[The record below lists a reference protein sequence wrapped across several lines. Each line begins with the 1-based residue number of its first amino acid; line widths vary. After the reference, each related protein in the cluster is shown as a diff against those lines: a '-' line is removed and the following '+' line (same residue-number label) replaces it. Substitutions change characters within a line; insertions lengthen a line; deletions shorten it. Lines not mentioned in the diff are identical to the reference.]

1 MYGNFAGFA
10 NYFKFK
16 KSVID
21 NTTFRLHYRTTFAIL
36 LICSLLSTF
45 NQFIGNKIDCIV
57 DGVPGGIMNTY
68 CWIHGTFTVP
78 SQLTG
83 RIGID
88 VPHPGVAP
96 MTNPRPEDINLIRV
110 TEDGDEIR
118 HAWYQWV
125 CFVLTLQAILC
136 YVPHYLWKSWEGG
149 KLNLISQGLNAEYI
163 GEKPGD
169 VDAQKDLLVKYFY
182 RTLKTHNSYVFKFV
196 FCEALNLVNILVQ
209 IYLMDVFLGGQF
221 TRYGTEV
228 IAISDQPLE
237 ERVDP
242 LNKVFPKVTK
252 CTFHKYG
259 PSGTVENKD
268 GLCVLANNI
277 INEKIYIFLWF
288 WFITVAVWTGVH
300 LILRVVSL
308 SSVYTRT
315 MLLCNRAKSNDKM
328 DVKSIVS
335 KVYYGDWFLLMQ
347 LSKHVNPATYH
358 EFILDLRDRI
368 GSQKH
373 ADNVD

>member
-1 MYGNFAGFA
+1 MYSAFAGFA
-10 NYFKFK
+10 SYFRFK
-16 KSVID
+16 KSIID

-36 LICSLLSTF
+36 LVASFLSTF
-45 NQFIGNKIDCIV
+45 NQFIGNRIDCIV
-57 DGVPGGIMNTY
+57 EGIPSGIMNTY
-68 CWIHGTFTVP
+68 CWIHGTFTIP

-83 RIGID
+83 RVGID

-96 MTNPRPEDINLIRV
+96 IPRPEDINLLSV
-110 TEDGDEIR
+110 NEDGSEIR

-125 CFVLTLQAILC
+125 CFVLFLQAVLC

-149 KLNLISQGLNAEYI
+149 KLSLISQGLNKEYI
-163 GEKPGD
+163 EKPSDMDG
-169 VDAQKDLLVKYFY
+169 QKDLLVKYFK
-182 RTLKTHNSYVFKFV
+182 RTIHHHNSYVFKFV
-196 FCEALNLVNILVQ
+196 FCELLNLVNILVQ

-228 IAISDQPLE
+228 LAISDKPLE
-237 ERVDP
+237 ERTDP

-288 WFITVAVWTGVH
+288 WFITVAVWTGIH
-300 LILRVVSL
+300 MILRVVSL
-308 SSVYTRT
+308 TSTYSRT
-315 MLLCNRAKSNDKM
+315 MLLCNRAKSNDKIHIR
-328 DVKSIVS
+328 SIVNHI
-335 KVYYGDWFLLMQ
+335 YYGDWFLLMQ
-347 LSKHVNPATYH
+347 LSKHVNPAIYH
-358 EFILDLRDRI
+358 EFILDLRDEVETMKLNKPL
-368 GSQKH
+368 SCC
-373 ADNVD
+373 